1 MNIDQILNFRR
12 GLTFNSYSRLILDP
26 LRRPDKLLLLLQR
39 TLRVSPGNHTF
50 GLSSF
55 LPLLFILKSVMAPP
69 LQQVE
74 FKKGFPI
81 QEFRKDL
88 PKHLPYWHSRN
99 ISRLSSPLLKASS
112 QKAPAQGP
120 PHHRPKMCFSLKTG
134 HARDI
139 ISTTISSLPLPP
151 SSLGTSW
158 WPWASPSP
166 HTPGTFDKDGC

>member
-81 QEFRKDL
+81 QERPTKTFALLALAQRQ
-88 PKHLPYWHSRN
+88 PPE
-99 ISRLSSPLLKASS
+99 LSSAERKIAEGS
-112 QKAPAQGP
+112 GT
-120 PHHRPKMCFSLKTG
+120 R
-134 HARDI
+134 
-139 ISTTISSLPLPP
+139 PP
-151 SSLGTSW
+151 SSPAQNVLFSENGTRS
-158 WPWASPSP
+158 
-166 HTPGTFDKDGC
+166 

>member
-69 LQQVE
+69 FLHQVE

-81 QEFRKDL
+81 QERPTKTFAL
-88 PKHLPYWHSRN
+88 LALAQHQPPE
-99 ISRLSSPLLKASS
+99 LSSAESKFAEGS
-112 QKAPAQGP
+112 GT
-120 PHHRPKMCFSLKTG
+120 R
-134 HARDI
+134 
-139 ISTTISSLPLPP
+139 PP
-151 SSLGTSW
+151 SSPAQNVLFSENGARS
-158 WPWASPSP
+158 
-166 HTPGTFDKDGC
+166 